1 MEITGVKGE
10 RGEGSGRELRR
21 GCCPRDTRV
30 VGRSAGRGRDVGD
43 APAKVTD
50 RNECV
55 TGSRREGHPAGK
67 QRRAWLN
74 CPRVWN
80 TDLVSDELG

>member
-1 MEITGVKGE
+1 MWSGAVLAEVGMWEAPGE
-10 RGEGSGRELRR
+10 
-21 GCCPRDTRV
+21 
-30 VGRSAGRGRDVGD
+30 
-43 APAKVTD
+43 VTD

-55 TGSRREGHPAGK
+55 TGSWREGHPAGK